1 LKQLSI
7 SGGNWYAK
15 VYRCNYIS
23 LMKKSNT
30 FTFLSI

>member
-15 VYRCNYIS
+15 VYRCNFIS
-23 LMKKSNT
+23 LMKQVIHLP
-30 FTFLSI
+30 F